1 MRKYYLFII
10 ILCTFL
16 NGMAN
21 SNKIVKNDTL
31 NFAANVDS
39 IAFYL
44 TLSPERTLEIN
55 VKNNSK
61 DVLLIDTVHFS
72 IGVRKIGDSIVSYYA
87 DNNPVL
93 INAHIDL
100 NLILLKSGDSLN
112 FSLKMMNVSNM
123 VNSKNID
130 FTLFYIR
137 EQAYK
142 FTQNKYPIIFKVSPN
157 NVNYNHFIELHN
169 Y

>member
-1 MRKYYLFII
+1 MSIR
-10 ILCTFL
+10 ILQENIFVFSQPGTMKHHRFL

-87 DNNPVL
+87 DN
-93 INAHIDL
+93 
-100 NLILLKSGDSLN
+100 
-112 FSLKMMNVSNM
+112 
-123 VNSKNID
+123 
-130 FTLFYIR
+130 
-137 EQAYK
+137 
-142 FTQNKYPIIFKVSPN
+142 
-157 NVNYNHFIELHN
+157 
-169 Y
+169 